1 MAKIN
6 KPSSPYYTTPVRD
19 FYLDLWNAREIP
31 PSSAD
36 ELLIIQPKHH
46 LRPDLLAYD
55 IYGTPRLWWVF
66 AMRNKDILVDPVE
79 DFVAGTTIFIP
90 AKETVESMM

>member
-6 KPSSPYYTTPVRD
+6 KPSSQYYTTPVRD
-19 FYLDLWNAREIP
+19 FYLDLWTAREIP
-31 PSSAD
+31 PTSGD
-36 ELLIIQPKHH
+36 ELLIIQPKHDR
-46 LRPDLLAYD
+46 RPDLLAYD

-90 AKETVESMM
+90 AKETIESMM